1 MGFVL
6 TRFHAWNTRPMT
18 VWIGAFII
26 IYLERDVSCSEVRS
40 ADTECGGG
48 VRCAGVTCRIRGGD
62 LRHVTPRA
70 LQRDVLLGFQHHH
83 SLPARIKDVHMRS
96 PRLQGYSSFL
106 AWHDMRWCDVLGH
119 KSTAFIQISNYW
131 ELASQSSLRVYKVAM
146 LTQTYWITKQSKLVR
161 THDKLKCA
169 WKYMGVDRQRKTL
182 YNTPQR
188 PPWGQLC
195 PLPHLTLG

>member
-1 MGFVL
+1 MGSFNGLFPKDVSPLCLKNKINHWWSIKSIRVDLEGTVLKGRVATVGFVL
-6 TRFHAWNTRPMT
+6 TRFHAWNRPMI
-18 VWIGAFII
+18 VLIGAFII

-106 AWHDMRWCDVLGH
+106 AWHDMTWCEVLKLLGACEPIFLKALNH
-119 KSTAFIQISNYW
+119 F
-131 ELASQSSLRVYKVAM
+131 ERV
-146 LTQTYWITKQSKLVR
+146 
-161 THDKLKCA
+161 
-169 WKYMGVDRQRKTL
+169 
-182 YNTPQR
+182 
-188 PPWGQLC
+188 
-195 PLPHLTLG
+195 